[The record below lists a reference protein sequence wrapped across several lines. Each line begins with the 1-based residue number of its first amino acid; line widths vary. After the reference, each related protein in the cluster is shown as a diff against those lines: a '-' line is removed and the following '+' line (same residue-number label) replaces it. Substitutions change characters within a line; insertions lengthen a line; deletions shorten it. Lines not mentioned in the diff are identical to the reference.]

1 MYKGLVNDF
10 KTTETIG
17 RFEMAQDTQFQSTL
31 ESIDST
37 FKRNGI
43 DPFSAQGFVSIAKDP
58 TLLESYTD
66 LLFQDST
73 TEAVSSFNSKIAND
87 PYASLLPGK
96 INQLMENTVADVLES
111 TMGVEMNP
119 IVGFSL
125 PIMKKSFL
133 RCNAKDVMLT
143 EIPKE
148 PIVRVAFE
156 RKFMRNHAGD
166 KFYIP
171 DIFYAT
177 EDSMGDYDTVMEH
190 SRGEKINDKLY
201 DLPLPGGF
209 ADVLQDSGGSIA
221 MRDTISA
228 DFKIKDVVFEVNGEE
243 ITVENV
249 DIQPDHSSRGTIT
262 GELEVKDK
270 SGTVHRDILSGLI
283 DTERGVVYLSSA
295 MQLIKQVRFGGHLS
309 NTNNIRGLEFDRER
323 IPNTWMISDGNRFNT
338 GFTEEKIR
346 DSKALLDMSI
356 TAETISEMG
365 EVLNQSEDSDM
376 FKFLQDSLIKW
387 TENESQPFGYDRGF
401 VEHYEFSV
409 TPPSNVFMPVSQ
421 HTHDVKYHINR
432 QLDRLKEKLN
442 TDEIMFVIF
451 ANPSNISLFS
461 DSINWVMDK
470 STKLGGVQLDYSYG
484 VYTGTG
490 TRCHVVS
497 SLKVPI
503 NVGFRMVA
511 YPTTDNHITFK
522 HYKYSTFITNQ
533 YRNPITPNIL
543 NIMGTSRYIT
553 TEVLPV
559 QGRMELLNS
568 EFGRVTGQVKKSE
581 LPGFR
586 A

>member
-10 KTTETIG
+10 KTTETVG
-17 RFEMAQDTQFQSTL
+17 RFEMAQDTQFQATL
-31 ESIDST
+31 ESIDT
-37 FKRNGI
+37 AFKAKGY
-43 DPFSAQGFVSIAKDP
+43 DPFSAQGFVSIAKDSH
-58 TLLESYTD
+58 LLETYTD
-66 LLFQDST
+66 LLFQDT
-73 TEAVSSFNSKIAND
+73 ATESMNQFDNQMVND
-87 PYASLLPGK
+87 PYAAMLPGK
-96 INQLMENTVADVLES
+96 LNQLMENTVQDVLES

-133 RCNAKDVMLT
+133 RCNAKDIMLT

-148 PIVRVAFE
+148 PIIRVAFE

-190 SRGEKINDKLY
+190 SRGEKINDQAY
-201 DLPLPGGF
+201 TLPFTNGY
-209 ADVLQDSGGSIA
+209 ADVLVDSGGSVA
-221 MRDTISA
+221 MRDTISS
-228 DFKIKDVVFEVNGEE
+228 DFHIAKVVFEIGG
-243 ITVENV
+243 VEYEV
-249 DIQPDHSSRGTIT
+249 DSLNIQPDHSSRGTIT
-262 GELEVKDK
+262 AQLEVKDNA
-270 SGTVHRDILSGLI
+270 GVTHTDVLSGLI
-283 DTERGVVYLSSA
+283 DTEYGKVYLGSSS
-295 MQLIKQVRFGGHLS
+295 QLIKKVHFGGHLS
-309 NTNNIRGLEFDRER
+309 NTNNLRGLEFDRER

-365 EVLNQSEDSDM
+365 ETLNQAEDSDM
-376 FKFLQDSLIKW
+376 FRFLEQSLIKW
-387 TENESQPFGYDRGF
+387 TENESKPYGYERGF
-401 VEHYEFSV
+401 VEHFDFSLV
-409 TPPSNVFMPVSQ
+409 PPTNVYMPVSQ
-421 HTHDVKYHINR
+421 YSHDVKWYINR

-442 TDEIMFVIF
+442 TEEIMYVIF
-451 ANPSNISLFS
+451 ANPANISLFS

-503 NVGFRMVA
+503 NVGFRIVA

-543 NIMGTSRYIT
+543 NIMGTSRYLT

-559 QGRMELLNS
+559 QGRMRLLNN
-568 EFGRVTGQVKKSE
+568 EFGRMTGQIKKSD
-581 LPGFR
+581 LPGFK
-586 A
+586 